1 VDALF
6 IACNLRSPLLCAIS
20 TASNLF
26 SPHFHLNSGQEEGK
40 KKKNKTKGP
49 FAAAANVD
57 EAFF

>member
-1 VDALF
+1 MHTNCF
-6 IACNLRSPLLCAIS
+6 GKGKKWRSFAKPKKS
-20 TASNLF
+20 KV
-26 SPHFHLNSGQEEGK
+26 K